1 MGINARTLL
10 FIFIANIEKIDLFKQ
25 IYPKIFSCYM
35 LNKTKWHQ
43 NI

>member
-10 FIFIANIEKIDLFKQ
+10 LIIVANIEKIDLFKQ
-25 IYPKIFSCYM
+25 IYPKIFSYYM